1 MLLFTR
7 SGVGILIQPL
17 VKTHQNSCAF
27 ALRGLHWTNHSIFW
41 VVCNSKCTYSH
52 RDKWG
57 STVVIPHSYMAVNL
71 QTDLQKTQGCSGR
84 GVEPALI
91 GMMPSCGKEQRGR
104 SLRREVK
111 EALQQSAGS
120 AHSYVST
127 AYGASPE
134 SSATRR
140 LLITADL
147 VLSLHY

>member
-1 MLLFTR
+1 
-7 SGVGILIQPL
+7 
-17 VKTHQNSCAF
+17 
-27 ALRGLHWTNHSIFW
+27 
-41 VVCNSKCTYSH
+41 
-52 RDKWG
+52 
-57 STVVIPHSYMAVNL
+57 
-71 QTDLQKTQGCSGR
+71 
-84 GVEPALI
+84 
-91 GMMPSCGKEQRGR
+91 
-104 SLRREVK
+104 LRREVK